1 MYAIFDRETGQLSF
15 AVRIA
20 PGFRDRWQK
29 GVTLDPLPAD
39 LSTLPDG
46 ALWDDRVVG
55 VRSGDHGHYR
65 VFSDTADV
73 EGSGFRS
80 TGMIYGGTFDDF
92 PPRSLRE
99 AAWMGITGP

>member
-15 AVRIA
+15 ALRIA
-20 PGFRDRWQK
+20 PGFRGRWQE

-46 ALWDDRVVG
+46 SLCDDRVVS
-55 VRSGDHGHYR
+55 VRSVDHSHYR

-80 TGMIYGGTFDDF
+80 TGLIYGGTFDDL
-92 PPRSLRE
+92 PPPPPRE
-99 AAWMGITGP
+99 AASMGVTGP